1 MNTQQSRTFD
11 VLSMGRLAVDLYA
24 NEIGIELRQVKSF
37 SVYAGGCPANI
48 AVGTRRL
55 GLRVAMSSRVGTDGL
70 SDGLI
75 DFMNAEGI
83 NTDYVSRD
91 PHHLPG
97 LAFLSI
103 LPPETFPLV
112 YFRPDPADS
121 HLSLDDI
128 QPAPIEDS
136 RILLVAGTNFYR
148 DPSRSTVL
156 AAMERARR
164 AGTIVAIDLDLRKT
178 LWPDLTSYGVNIR
191 SALPLAD
198 IIIGTEDEVTAAAGE
213 PDVDTAIATLLRYAK
228 VALAVKRGQDGSEVH
243 TPDGGVHRARP
254 FKVDVLNVL
263 GAGDAWA
270 SGFLFGHLSGW
281 DWARSARFGNATG
294 AIIVTRHAC
303 ANDMPTHQEVTHFI
317 ESQGGF

>member
-1 MNTQQSRTFD
+1 MDTQQSRSID

-24 NEIGIELRQVKSF
+24 NEIGVELRQVKSF

-55 GLRVAMSSRVGTDGL
+55 GLKVAMSSRVGTDGL

-83 NTDYVSRD
+83 NTDHVTRD

-121 HLSLDDI
+121 HLSLDDT
-128 QPAPIEDS
+128 QNAPIEDS
-136 RILLVAGTNFYR
+136 RVLLVAGTNFYR
-148 DPSRSTVL
+148 DPSRSTIL

-164 AGTIVAIDLDLRKT
+164 AGTTVAIDLDLRKT
-178 LWPDLTSYGVNIR
+178 LWPDLTTYGVNVR

-213 PDVDTAIATLLRYAK
+213 TDIDAAISSLLRYAK
-228 VALAVKRGQDGSEVH
+228 IALAVKRGQDGSEVH
-243 TPDGGVHRARP
+243 TPDGNVYRATP
-254 FKVDVLNVL
+254 FKVEVLNVL

-270 SGFLFGHLSGW
+270 SGFLFGYLSGW
-281 DWARSARFGNATG
+281 DWAKNARFGNATG

-303 ANDMPTHQEVTHFI
+303 ANDMPTHQEVTQFI

>member
-1 MNTQQSRTFD
+1 
-11 VLSMGRLAVDLYA
+11 
-24 NEIGIELRQVKSF
+24 
-37 SVYAGGCPANI
+37 
-48 AVGTRRL
+48 
-55 GLRVAMSSRVGTDGL
+55 MSSRVGTDGL
-70 SDGLI
+70 SDGLV

-83 NTDYVSRD
+83 STDYITRD
-91 PHHLPG
+91 PQHLPG

-121 HLSLDDI
+121 YLSLADI
-128 QPAPIEDS
+128 QVAPVEDS

-164 AGTIVAIDLDLRKT
+164 AGTTIVIDLDLRKT
-178 LWPDLTSYGVNIR
+178 LWPDLTTYGVNLR

-213 PDVDTAIATLLRYAK
+213 PEVDGAIPALLHYAK
-228 VALAVKRGQDGSEVH
+228 VALAVKRGQAGSEIY
-243 TPDGGVHRARP
+243 TPHGDVYRAAP
-254 FKVDVLNVL
+254 FKVEVLNVL

-270 SGFLFGHLSGW
+270 SGFIFGYLSGW
-281 DWARSARFGNATG
+281 DWTKCARFGNATG

-303 ANDMPTHQEVTHFI
+303 ANDMPTYQDVIDFI
-317 ESQGGF
+317 EGQGGF

>member
-1 MNTQQSRTFD
+1 MNSQGSRTFD

-24 NEIGIELRQVKSF
+24 NEIGVELRQVKSF
-37 SVYAGGCPANI
+37 SIYVGGCPANI

-70 SDGLI
+70 SDGLV

-83 NTDYVSRD
+83 NTEHVARD
-91 PHHLPG
+91 SAHLPG
-97 LAFLSI
+97 LSFLSI

-112 YFRPDPADS
+112 YFRPDPADM
-121 HLSLDDI
+121 HLSLADI
-128 QPAPIEDS
+128 KDVPIENS
-136 RILLVAGTNFYR
+136 RVLLVAGTNFYR

-164 AGTIVAIDLDLRKT
+164 AGTTVAIDLDLRKT
-178 LWPDLTSYGVNIR
+178 LWPDLTTYGVTIR

-198 IIIGTEDEVTAAAGE
+198 IIIGTEDEITAAAGE
-213 PDVDTAIATLLRYAK
+213 SDIDAAIAILRRYAK
-228 VALAVKRGQDGSEVH
+228 IALAVKRGQDGSEIH
-243 TPDGGVHRARP
+243 TPDGKIHHAKP
-254 FKVDVLNVL
+254 FKVEVLNVL

-270 SGFLFGHLSGW
+270 SGFLFGYLSGW
-281 DWARSARFGNATG
+281 DWSKCARFGNATG

-303 ANDMPTHQEVTHFI
+303 ANDMPTHQEVMRFI

>member
-1 MNTQQSRTFD
+1 MNTQQSRAFD

-24 NEIGIELRQVKSF
+24 NEIGYELRQVKSF

-55 GLRVAMSSRVGTDGL
+55 GLRVAMSSRVGADGL
-70 SDGLI
+70 SDGLV
-75 DFMNAEGI
+75 DFMKAEGI
-83 NTDYVSRD
+83 STEFIARD
-91 PHHLPG
+91 PNHLPG

-112 YFRPDPADS
+112 YFRPDPADIY
-121 HLSLDDI
+121 LSLADI
-128 QPAPIEDS
+128 QKAPIENS
-136 RILLVAGTNFYR
+136 RVLLVAGTNFYR

-156 AAMERARR
+156 TAMERARR
-164 AGTIVAIDLDLRKT
+164 AGTTVVIDLDLRKT
-178 LWPDLTSYGVNIR
+178 LWPDLTSFGVNVR

-213 PDVDTAIATLLRYAK
+213 PDINVAIPALLQCAE
-228 VALAVKRGQDGSEVH
+228 VALAVKRGQDGSEIY
-243 TPDGGVHRARP
+243 TPDGGVHRAKP
-254 FKVDVLNVL
+254 FTVEVLNVL

-270 SGFLFGHLSGW
+270 SGFIFGYLSGW
-281 DWARSARFGNATG
+281 DWAKSARFGNATG

-303 ANDMPTHQEVTHFI
+303 ANDMPTYSDVIAFI

>member
-1 MNTQQSRTFD
+1 MNMQNSRTFD

-24 NEIGIELRQVKSF
+24 NEIGYELRQVKSF

-55 GLRVAMSSRVGTDGL
+55 GLQVAMSSRVGTDGL
-70 SDGLI
+70 SDGLV

-83 NTDYVSRD
+83 NTECVSRD
-91 PHHLPG
+91 SQHLPG

-112 YFRPDPADS
+112 YFRPDPADIY
-121 HLSLDDI
+121 LSLADI
-128 QPAPIEDS
+128 QNAPIEDS

-148 DPSRSTVL
+148 DPSRTTVL

-164 AGTIVAIDLDLRKT
+164 AGTTVVVDLDLRKT
-178 LWPDLTSYGVNIR
+178 LWPDLRTYGVNIR

-213 PDVDTAIATLLRYAK
+213 PEIDAAIPVMLHYAK
-228 VALAVKRGQDGSEVH
+228 VALAVKRGQQGSEVY
-243 TPDGGVHRARP
+243 TPDGNIYRGRP
-254 FKVDVLNVL
+254 FKVEVLNVL

-270 SGFLFGHLSGW
+270 SGFMFGFLSGW
-281 DWARSARFGNATG
+281 DWTKCARFGNATG

-303 ANDMPTHQEVTHFI
+303 ANDMPTHQEVMDFI
-317 ESQGGF
+317 NSQGGF

>member
-1 MNTQQSRTFD
+1 
-11 VLSMGRLAVDLYA
+11 MGRLAVDLYA
-24 NEIGIELRQVKSF
+24 NEIGLELRQVKSF

-55 GLRVAMSSRVGTDGL
+55 GLKVAMSSRVGTDGL

-83 NTDYVSRD
+83 NTDYVVRD

-121 HLSLDDI
+121 HLSLADI
-128 QPAPIEDS
+128 QNAPIEDS
-136 RILLVAGTNFYR
+136 RVLLVAGTNFYR

-156 AAMERARR
+156 DAMERARR
-164 AGTIVAIDLDLRKT
+164 AGTTVAIDLDLRRA
-178 LWPDLTSYGVNIR
+178 LWSDLTSYGVNVR

-213 PDVDTAIATLLRYAK
+213 TDIDTAIASLLRYAK
-228 VALAVKRGQDGSEVH
+228 IALAVKRGQDGSEIH
-243 TPDGGVHRARP
+243 TPDGNVYRATP
-254 FKVDVLNVL
+254 FKVEVLNVL

-270 SGFLFGHLSGW
+270 SGFLFGYLSGW
-281 DWARSARFGNATG
+281 DWIKSARFGNATG

-303 ANDMPTHQEVTHFI
+303 ANDMPTYQQVTQFI

>member
-1 MNTQQSRTFD
+1 MDTQQSRSID

-24 NEIGIELRQVKSF
+24 NEIGVELRQVKSF

-55 GLRVAMSSRVGTDGL
+55 GLSVAMSSRVGTDGL

-83 NTDYVSRD
+83 NTDHVTRD

-128 QPAPIEDS
+128 QNAPVEDS
-136 RILLVAGTNFYR
+136 RVLLVAGTNFYR

-156 AAMERARR
+156 AAMERARH
-164 AGTIVAIDLDLRKT
+164 AGTTVAIDLDLRKT
-178 LWPDLTSYGVNIR
+178 LWPDLITYGLNVR

-213 PDVDTAIATLLRYAK
+213 TDIDTAIASLLRYAK
-228 VALAVKRGQDGSEVH
+228 IALAVKRGQDGSEVH
-243 TPDGGVHRARP
+243 TPDGNVYRAKP
-254 FKVDVLNVL
+254 FKVEVLNVL

-270 SGFLFGHLSGW
+270 SGFLFGYLSGW
-281 DWARSARFGNATG
+281 DWAKSARFGNATG

-303 ANDMPTHQEVTHFI
+303 ANDMPTYQEVTQFI

>member
-1 MNTQQSRTFD
+1 MDTQQSRSID
-11 VLSMGRLAVDLYA
+11 VLSMGRLAVDMYA
-24 NEIGIELRQVKSF
+24 NEIGLELRQVKSF
-37 SVYAGGCPANI
+37 NVYAGGCPANI

-83 NTDYVSRD
+83 NTEHVTRD

-97 LAFLSI
+97 IAFLSI

-128 QPAPIEDS
+128 QNAPIEDS
-136 RILLVAGTNFYR
+136 RVLLVAGTNFYR

-164 AGTIVAIDLDLRKT
+164 AGTTVAIDLDLRKS
-178 LWPDLTSYGVNIR
+178 LWPDLTTFGVNVR

-213 PDVDTAIATLLRYAK
+213 TNIDVAIASLLRYAK
-228 VALAVKRGQDGSEVH
+228 IALAVKRGQDGSEIH
-243 TPDGGVHRARP
+243 TPDGNVHHAKP

-270 SGFLFGHLSGW
+270 SGFLFGYLSGW
-281 DWARSARFGNATG
+281 DWAKCARFGNATG

-303 ANDMPTHQEVTHFI
+303 ANDMPTHQEVTQFI